1 MHYKIIRIIL
11 CVLSVFIALTAIGGG
26 IAMLTGADRFPVE
39 WLQGTPFA
47 DYTLPALVLSMVVGG
62 SALLAALLIF
72 TKRDLG
78 ARIAVAAGILLLG
91 YVSVEVLILKQTPP
105 GPTWIEIMYWI
116 LGAVVTGLAAFL
128 WRNENRRQPM
138 TA

>member
-1 MHYKIIRIIL
+1 MRDKIIRIIIG
-11 CVLSVFIALTAIGGG
+11 VLSAFIALTAIGGG

-47 DYTLPALVLSMVVGG
+47 DYTLPALVLTVVVGG

-72 TKRDLG
+72 MQRAWG
-78 ARIAVAAGILLLG
+78 VRVAIAAGVLLIG
-91 YVSVEVLILKQTPP
+91 FVGVEVLILKQTPP
-105 GPTWIEIMYWI
+105 GPTWIEMMYWI
-116 LGAVVTGLAAFL
+116 LGAVVAGLAAFL
-128 WRNENRRQPM
+128 WWKEKRRQPM